1 MVDLVGGCLEAAV
14 AISVIIKNLW
24 YVVIKPSIHFT
35 VMCLRELLRMPEKK
49 NQHLVPACYL
59 KNFIADVSYE
69 KKVNPNFTSGIYVND
84 KNLTAGWKLRSIR
97 HKTLVKSYFY
107 NLPEDDSKQP
117 VIESYLSKV
126 EGVYPKVFDEIRKG
140 RTRNENMSFM
150 SYFVTLQLMRV
161 EAFVEIFQGAWDKI
175 AEWMD
180 AFEGKDNY
188 QSALKDVAKRLLVS
202 TDLGHVIHPHAT
214 IIYNSTKFP
223 FVTSDNP
230 VVRRQVNITDALRV
244 IPKRYLLEMEDES
257 TEVAF
262 FFFPLSPNIAYLS
275 CEMLKGQESL
285 HFSDIDLENIFYLNY
300 FSIVDSYSK
309 VYSSVREPIKGGEQ
323 LSKILSSESGL
334 IVKIYTQSKRIISV
348 GSIKSD
354 ANSVVTLKVE
364 DLEGI
369 KQIKEGEQ
377 VKLMEVLEDGVSIRG
392 MRECKASSVNYTNG
406 EVVIESNIKLN
417 T

>member
-1 MVDLVGGCLEAAV
+1 MRQRDRFVPLLLHKSARYAGVL
-14 AISVIIKNLW
+14 S
-24 YVVIKPSIHFT
+24 
-35 VMCLRELLRMPEKK
+35 LRELLCMPEKK

-59 KNFIADVSYE
+59 KNFIADVSDE
-69 KKVNPNFTSGIYVND
+69 KKENPNFISGIYVND
-84 KNLTAGWKLRSIR
+84 RTLTAGWKLRSVR
-97 HKTLVKSYFY
+97 HKSLTKPYFY

-126 EGVYPKVFDEIRKG
+126 ENVYPQVFDKIRKG
-140 RTRNENMSFM
+140 NTSNEDISFM

-161 EAFVEIFQGAWDKI
+161 EAFVEMFQGAWDRI

-180 AFEGKDNY
+180 TFEGKDNY
-188 QSALKDVAKRLLVS
+188 QTASKDVAKRLLVS
-202 TDLGHVIHPHAT
+202 TDLGHMIHPHAT
-214 IIYNSTKFP
+214 VIYNSTKFP

-230 VVRRQVNITDALRV
+230 VVRRQVNITDASRV

-262 FFFPLSPNIAYLS
+262 FFFPLSPNIAYMS
-275 CEMLKGQESL
+275 CEMLKGQENL
-285 HFSDIDLENIFYLNY
+285 HFSDTDLENIFYLNY
-300 FSIVDSYSK
+300 FSIVNSYSK
-309 VYSSVREPIKGGEQ
+309 VFSSVREPIKGEGQ
-323 LSKILSSESGL
+323 LSKILSSESGP
-334 IVKIYTQSKRIISV
+334 IIKIYTQYKRIVSV
-348 GSIKSD
+348 GSIQSD
-354 ANSVVTLKVE
+354 TDSVVTLKVE
-364 DLEGI
+364 DLGCI